1 MLKHAFSIHSNP
13 VSVILTTMSAARVLF
28 VVYELPPLGGGVATA
43 ASQLLKEFS
52 KQKNIII
59 DVVTSSLNN
68 KWEKEQLSK
77 NIVIHKIPIGKKT
90 PERYQ
95 RQTPWEMM
103 RFTVRS
109 LQKIHWL
116 LKQEKYQ
123 IAHYFGYPSA
133 LPGYI
138 FRRKV
143 PYIVSLRGV
152 DVPGYNQKF
161 GLYYHLYKPLAKLT
175 WRHAQAV
182 IANSRWLAD
191 LAQKTLD
198 REIRIIPNGVD
209 TDKFK
214 PVAEKDKFK
223 QFTVTAGG
231 TVMGPKKGL
240 EYLMEG
246 FAIFHKKHPESRLL
260 LFGSG
265 VLENKL
271 RHMASDLG
279 IKSCVEFAGRVS
291 HDELAS
297 QLPRCHVMCLPSLA
311 EGMSNAVLEAAAS
324 GLPLVL
330 TEVGGTKELLDKNGF
345 MVKKRNANEIAI
357 ALTRLYDNK
366 RLRIEMGKIS
376 RRMADIFSW
385 KNTSSSYLHL
395 YKSDLLKTK
404 YS

>member
-1 MLKHAFSIHSNP
+1 MN
-13 VSVILTTMSAARVLF
+13 AARVLF
-28 VVYELPPLGGGVATA
+28 IVYELSPLGGGVATA
-43 ASQLLKEFS
+43 ASQLLREFS
-52 KQKNIII
+52 KHKNLYI

-68 KWEKEQLSK
+68 KWEKEQFSK
-77 NIVIHKIPIGKKT
+77 NIVIHRVPIGKKP
-90 PERYQ
+90 PERYHQ
-95 RQTPWEMM
+95 QTPWEML
-103 RFTVRS
+103 RFTMHS

-138 FRRKV
+138 FRKRV

-175 WRHAQAV
+175 WKHAQAV

-279 IKSCVEFAGRVS
+279 IKSCVEFASRVS

-311 EGMSNAVLEAAAS
+311 EGMSNAVLEAEAC
-324 GLPLVL
+324 GLPLVV
-330 TEVGGTKELLDKNGF
+330 TQVGGTEELLDGNGF
-345 MVKKRNANEIAI
+345 LIEKRNSQEITV
-357 ALTRLYDNK
+357 ALTKIYENDKQRT
-366 RLRIEMGKIS
+366 EMSKKS
-376 RRMADIFSW
+376 RQQAQKMSW
-385 KNTSSSYLHL
+385 QQTAKKYLDVYKGSSEY
-395 YKSDLLKTK
+395 
-404 YS
+404 

>member
-1 MLKHAFSIHSNP
+1 
-13 VSVILTTMSAARVLF
+13 MSAARVLF
-28 VVYELPPLGGGVATA
+28 VVYELPPIGGGVATA
-43 ASQLLKEFS
+43 ASHLLKEFS
-52 KQKNIII
+52 KQKNINI

-68 KWEKEQLSK
+68 KWEKEQFSK
-77 NIVIHKIPIGKKT
+77 NIVIHKIPIGKKP

-103 RFTVRS
+103 RFTVHS

-138 FRRKV
+138 FRKRV

-191 LAQKTLD
+191 LAHKNLD

-214 PVAEKDKFK
+214 PVPEKDKFK

-246 FAIFHKKHPESRLL
+246 FAIFHNKHPESRLL

-271 RHMASDLG
+271 RQMASDLG
-279 IKSCVEFAGRVS
+279 IKSSVEFAGRVS
-291 HDELAS
+291 HDELAR

-311 EGMSNAVLEAAAS
+311 EGMSNAVLETMAC
-324 GLPLVL
+324 GLPVIL
-330 TEVGGTKELLDKNGF
+330 TEVGSNKDLVINNGF
-345 MVKKRNANEIAI
+345 LVNEKDSRAI
-357 ALTRLYDNK
+357 STALTKLYINFI
-366 RLRIEMGKIS
+366 LRKTMSS
-376 RRMADIFSW
+376 RSRNNSIDMRWKDI
-385 KNTSSSYLHL
+385 KDQYLNI
-395 YKSDLLKTK
+395 YQ
-404 YS
+404 

>member
-175 WRHAQAV
+175 WKHAQAV

-279 IKSCVEFAGRVS
+279 IKSFVEFASRVS

-311 EGMSNAVLEAAAS
+311 EGMSNAVLEAMAC
-324 GLPLVL
+324 GLPLIV
-330 TEVGGTKELLDKNGF
+330 TEVGGTTDHVDGNGIIIESKNP
-345 MVKKRNANEIAI
+345 KA
-357 ALTRLYDNK
+357 
-366 RLRIEMGKIS
+366 
-376 RRMADIFSW
+376 IFSAMIKIFENNDHSKSMAALSRKLALSKRW
-385 KNTSSSYLHL
+385 KQAAC
-395 YKSDLLKTK
+395 K
-404 YS
+404 YITVYGENP

>member
-1 MLKHAFSIHSNP
+1 M
-13 VSVILTTMSAARVLF
+13 
-28 VVYELPPLGGGVATA
+28 
-43 ASQLLKEFS
+43 
-52 KQKNIII
+52 
-59 DVVTSSLNN
+59 
-68 KWEKEQLSK
+68 
-77 NIVIHKIPIGKKT
+77 
-90 PERYQ
+90 
-95 RQTPWEMM
+95 
-103 RFTVRS
+103 
-109 LQKIHWL
+109 
-116 LKQEKYQ
+116 
-123 IAHYFGYPSA
+123 
-133 LPGYI
+133 
-138 FRRKV
+138 

-175 WRHAQAV
+175 WKHAQAV

-279 IKSCVEFAGRVS
+279 IKSCVEFASRVS

-311 EGMSNAVLEAAAS
+311 EGMSNAVLEAEAG
-324 GLPLVL
+324 GLPLVV
-330 TEVGGTKELLDKNGF
+330 TQVGGTEELLDGNGF
-345 MVKKRNANEIAI
+345 LIEKRNSQEITV
-357 ALTRLYDNK
+357 ALTKIYENDKQRT
-366 RLRIEMGKIS
+366 EMSKKS
-376 RRMADIFSW
+376 RQQAQKMSW
-385 KNTSSSYLHL
+385 QQTAKKYLDVYKGSSEY
-395 YKSDLLKTK
+395 
-404 YS
+404 